1 MTRKDY
7 NLIAEAIRDAK
18 AATADYAD
26 PRMAELGA
34 YEAARYLSYALRD
47 TNPRFERA
55 RFMEACGFPH
65 YL

>member
-7 NLIAEAIRDAK
+7 NLIAEAIELARSEATEPQRDAIYW
-18 AATADYAD
+18 AANRIAN
-26 PRMAELGA
+26 
-34 YEAARYLSYALRD
+34 ALRRN
-47 TNPRFERA
+47 NPRFERA